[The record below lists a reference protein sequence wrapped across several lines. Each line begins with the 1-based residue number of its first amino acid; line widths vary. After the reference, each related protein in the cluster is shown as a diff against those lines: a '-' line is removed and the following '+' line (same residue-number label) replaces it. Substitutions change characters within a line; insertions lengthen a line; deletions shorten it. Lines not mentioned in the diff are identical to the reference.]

1 MRLWKGA
8 RAGPA
13 RAGVPVPGAS
23 ALLASAAG
31 QPKKPSADFRGIP
44 SASAAAVEDGARL
57 GIEMAALLE
66 SIDSG
71 ALLADGDGRILRAN
85 ERLAGLFG
93 MESRRFVEF
102 KTIPAL
108 IDRLASQCLKPA
120 ETAERWREQL
130 RLHADL
136 FPESIRNSTEGSNPH
151 TGADEFQ
158 IVRPAQKFVR
168 RFTRPIRGADGAPA
182 GWLQIFRDITGER
195 LAEAS
200 LLQMEKMASL
210 GQLVSGIAHELNN
223 PLTSIQGY
231 AQLLL
236 GRRAG
241 PDRSADALRIAQEA
255 ERAGRIVKNLLLF
268 SREAKSERRP
278 VHLNEVIERTL
289 ALRVYELKLESI
301 VVDLALDPGL
311 PEILGDAA
319 QLQQAALNLI
329 LNAEQA
335 IVMAREDE
343 SRGGRI
349 LIRTDRLP
357 GSRVAL
363 RVSDDGPGI
372 APEIAA
378 RIFEPFFTTKP
389 AGVGTG
395 LGLSIVSSIVREH
408 GGEISVDS
416 LPGRGATISIE
427 LPAAAGP
434 AAQIGEE
441 QRVERRASVVSLPVG
456 ERAAPA
462 VRILVV
468 EDEPTVAELIGDVIT
483 DEGYRV
489 EMLLDSREALGR
501 LEEQTY
507 SLVICDLKMP
517 HLDGPGLY
525 RALVRRENPMQHRL
539 LFVTGDTM
547 APRTIEFLK
556 SSGLP
561 YLAKPFLVE
570 ELKLAVEQALTAAGD
585 DGGSG
590 NSPGRLRAA
599 APDS

>member
-1 MRLWKGA
+1 MEGRPR
-8 RAGPA
+8 RAGPEGQTGA
-13 RAGVPVPGAS
+13 RES
-23 ALLASAAG
+23 ALLASETGPAREAPIELQGSLSTGAA
-31 QPKKPSADFRGIP
+31 
-44 SASAAAVEDGARL
+44 EDGARL
-57 GIEMAALLE
+57 GLELSALLE
-66 SIDSG
+66 SIDAG
-71 ALLADGDGRILRAN
+71 VLLVDEAGRIRRAN
-85 ERLAGLFG
+85 ERLGALFG
-93 MESRRFVEF
+93 IEAQRLVEF
-102 KTIPAL
+102 RTIQAL
-108 IDRLASQCLKPA
+108 IESLASRCFQAA
-120 ETAERWREQL
+120 ETAARWRGEFGP
-130 RLHADL
+130 RADSSPDAPR
-136 FPESIRNSTEGSNPH
+136 FFFRGSAPVSSI
-151 TGADEFQ
+151 DEFE
-158 IVRPAQKFVR
+158 IARPARKMVK
-168 RFTRPIRGADGAPA
+168 RFTRPIRRTGGAAA
-182 GWLQIFRDITGER
+182 GWLQIFSDITGER
-195 LAEAS
+195 LAES
-200 LLQMEKMASL
+200 GLLQMEKLASL

-241 PDRSADALRIAQEA
+241 SDRAADALRIAREA

-268 SREAKSERRP
+268 SREAKSERRAAR
-278 VHLNEVIERTL
+278 LNEVIERTL
-289 ALRVYELKLESI
+289 ALRAYELKLQSI
-301 VVDLALDPGL
+301 AVDLALDPNL
-311 PEILGDAA
+311 PDILGNAA

-349 LIRTDRLP
+349 LIRTERLP
-357 GSRVAL
+357 GNRVAL

-372 APEIAA
+372 APEIAPH
-378 RIFEPFFTTKP
+378 IFEPFFTTKP

-427 LPAAAGP
+427 LPAAAGSSLEM
-434 AAQIGEE
+434 GGE
-441 QRVERRASVVSLPVG
+441 QRVERRAAVVPLPIADH
-456 ERAAPA
+456 AASA

-468 EDEPTVAELIGDVIT
+468 EDEPTVAELICDVLS

-489 EMLLDSREALGR
+489 DILLDSREALGR
-501 LEEQTY
+501 MEKHAY

-525 RALVRRENPMQHRL
+525 RALVRRESPMQHRL

-556 SSGLP
+556 LSGLP

-570 ELKLAVEQALTAAGD
+570 ELKDAVEKALAASG
-585 DGGSG
+585 DGGRWE
-590 NSPGRLRAA
+590 NTPGRLRAA
-599 APDS
+599 VPES